1 MGALTLNTLKK
12 TFIEVFVNSLEH
24 FNGQF
29 GDVGSDVVLEG
40 FQGHGTIIVNLG
52 FEVAPQEK
60 IAWGQKMI
68 ASRDNAASMF
78 SLAIRLAS

>member
-12 TFIEVFVNSLEH
+12 PVSEVVVYSSKH
-24 FNGQF
+24 CNGYF

-40 FQGHGTIIVNLG
+40 FKGPGTIIINLG

-60 IAWGQKMI
+60 IAGG
-68 ASRDNAASMF
+68 
-78 SLAIRLAS
+78 